1 MILCIQVI
9 GETKSFKPMPV
20 RVRATLDDR
29 LIELKEQPCAP
40 SAETP
45 AFDFTSN
52 EGVRDCA
59 EWMAMAHVK
68 HTFNTSTVTIT
79 AVDTEIRV
87 KLRVAHH
94 YKCRFLDKFRGHH
107 ILRFSGGWDTNWET
121 EATAVCTS
129 NEEAHRVAREIF
141 HLIYV

>member
-9 GETKSFKPMPV
+9 GGATSRQLTPV

-29 LIELKEQPCAP
+29 LVELKEQPRAP
-40 SAETP
+40 PAETP

-68 HTFNTSTVTIT
+68 HAFNTSTVTIT

-87 KLRVAHH
+87 KLRPAHH
-94 YKCRFLDKFRGHH
+94 QKVRFCDTFGSDH

-129 NEEAHRVAREIF
+129 NEEAHRVAREIC